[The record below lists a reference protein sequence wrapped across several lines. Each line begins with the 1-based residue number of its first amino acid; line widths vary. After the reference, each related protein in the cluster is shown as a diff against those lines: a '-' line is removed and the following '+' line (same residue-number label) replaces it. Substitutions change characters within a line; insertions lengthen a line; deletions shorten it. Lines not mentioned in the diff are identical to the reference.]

1 MNQNMAL
8 LSQTEID
15 TLLNFLQKS
24 KVGEEV
30 MDQSSIDRLINLLQT
45 DQKREFKYSTN
56 VPQMPGGEGQPLLLV
71 DGMKNAKEQER
82 CVLEC
87 QVDGQTQYLHIFCR
101 DESKD
106 REYEIT
112 PFCVSELRFL
122 PNDRSSWGYAIPP
135 VTFDH
140 IAALMMIKYTK
151 SVFDKVCHIFAQR
164 MFGGE
169 WTEIPELYMPTTY
182 DLIHHLKD

>member
-82 CVLEC
+82 CVWFWIASVLALCPTLRCTATKEPIPWD
-87 QVDGQTQYLHIFCR
+87 VLPRRCR
-101 DESKD
+101 
-106 REYEIT
+106 RWN
-112 PFCVSELRFL
+112 C
-122 PNDRSSWGYAIPP
+122 
-135 VTFDH
+135 
-140 IAALMMIKYTK
+140 
-151 SVFDKVCHIFAQR
+151 
-164 MFGGE
+164 
-169 WTEIPELYMPTTY
+169 
-182 DLIHHLKD
+182 LI